1 MTPLPPIHDPPVLGT
16 GRRAFLEKVFLGRR
30 RPTDAL
36 RGVELF
42 NLRLLREL
50 ASLGRPVLLFLDSSW
65 RETAESFLADG
76 ARPRAPVRIVPV
88 NGGGSGLAAGLLA
101 AVAIRREA
109 RRSGP
114 FETLLLGNV
123 ANRLVPALRLLRSG
137 RDFRR
142 MVLVAHRET
151 SPRFLRAVRRLP
163 GHVVAVC
170 GQIAAPF
177 RAPDVAATAHVDYGI
192 LEADSFHPAE
202 TPRPP
207 DAPVRFV
214 VLGALDNAWKGADTA
229 LAAFRL
235 LPPDVRS
242 RCELHLAAYAD
253 PPAFPDDPGVHAYSW
268 LDPSRMPGLLRSM
281 DAMLLPS
288 RDEGVMR
295 ETFSQAAVQGM
306 LTGLPCV
313 YAPLPVLAEK
323 FDRGGG
329 IEADSPERFAAAMA
343 RLALDPA
350 LRARLGAEARA
361 TALARYVWDTG
372 RFCRRYLDE
381 TKNHSQETPAAPS

>member
-1 MTPLPPIHDPPVLGT
+1 M
-16 GRRAFLEKVFLGRR
+16 
-30 RPTDAL
+30 
-36 RGVELF
+36 
-42 NLRLLREL
+42 
-50 ASLGRPVLLFLDSSW
+50 
-65 RETAESFLADG
+65 
-76 ARPRAPVRIVPV
+76 
-88 NGGGSGLAAGLLA
+88 
-101 AVAIRREA
+101 
-109 RRSGP
+109 
-114 FETLLLGNV
+114 
-123 ANRLVPALRLLRSG
+123 
-137 RDFRR
+137 
-142 MVLVAHRET
+142 
-151 SPRFLRAVRRLP
+151 
-163 GHVVAVC
+163 
-170 GQIAAPF
+170 
-177 RAPDVAATAHVDYGI
+177 
-192 LEADSFHPAE
+192 
-202 TPRPP
+202 
-207 DAPVRFV
+207 RFV

-361 TALARYVWDTG
+361 TALARYVLDTG